1 MCVGSVQAQ
10 PEDWACLTQQFRL
23 NEGEL
28 PPIPVTVTDEYKKLV
43 EACLHRDY
51 RERPAFVD
59 IEKRLRAM
67 GGELRGALGV
77 LGKGGCLRLVLGGEI
92 RSSPAFEFTAQA
104 ARSGDIVFDVWQC
117 DWPSVLWSND
127 GVRYSSAH
135 VCAAYQSTRQ
145 WFRPCILLCVCVF

>member
-1 MCVGSVQAQ
+1 MRSSQPVCVGSVQAR
-10 PEDWACLTQQFRL
+10 PEDWAHVTQTFRL

-59 IEKRLRAM
+59 IEKRLRTM

-77 LGKGGCLRLVLGGEI
+77 LGQGGCVRLLPGGV
-92 RSSPAFEFTAQA
+92 RSSPALEFTAQA
-104 ARSGDIVFDVWQC
+104 ARSGDIVRDGWQC
-117 DWPSVLWSND
+117 D
-127 GVRYSSAH
+127 
-135 VCAAYQSTRQ
+135 
-145 WFRPCILLCVCVF
+145 